1 MNGRRPEAEPLLTPA
16 EVATMFRVERTSP
29 TFVERVFAKV
39 DASGD
44 CWEWTAA
51 NIDGYG
57 AVGRGSREAGTM
69 QAHRAVWELLVG
81 PIEDGLQLDHL
92 CRNHACVNPDH
103 LEPVTDEE
111 NKRRG
116 YSIAVLHS
124 LRDTC
129 GFGHP
134 KDGITRRKDGT
145 SHRYCKT
152 CARLKAS
159 ARYVP
164 KGPRTHCKHRHEFT
178 PENTYT
184 DGRGCRQCKAC
195 KIGRQRAARA
205 VARAEMG
212 KAA

>member
-1 MNGRRPEAEPLLTPA
+1 MNRTPEPEPLLTPQ
-16 EVATMFRVERTSP
+16 EVATMFRVDRTSP

-51 NIDGYG
+51 NVDGYG
-57 AVGRGSREAGTM
+57 VVGRGGRESGTM

-103 LEPVTDEE
+103 LEPVTSDE

-116 YSIAVLHS
+116 YGMGVLHS
-124 LRDTC
+124 LRPTC
-129 GFGHP
+129 REGHP
-134 KDGITRRKDGT
+134 KDGIIRRADGT

-152 CARLKAS
+152 CRRLDAAAK
-159 ARYVP
+159 YVP
-164 KGPRTHCKHRHEFT
+164 KGPRTRCKRDHEFT

-184 DGRGCRQCKAC
+184 DSRGHRQCKAC
-195 KIGRQRAARA
+195 KADRQRQTR
-205 VARAEMG
+205 VAMR